1 MMEEVNIKQIEFCQ
15 ISDRGRLLS
24 VIEGL
29 LFTSGDRLKL
39 RDIADIIEATE
50 GKAKGLLLEL
60 RDEYLKENRGI
71 ELIISNNEYYL
82 AAKRKNN
89 SYIQKLLKINYRQS
103 LSQASIETLS
113 IIAYKQPIT
122 RVEIEEIRGV
132 KSDSA
137 VNTLMQK
144 GLITE
149 KGRLDVIGRPIL
161 YATTSDFLTYFG
173 LNSIKDLP
181 NIEEFE
187 EETE

>member
-1 MMEEVNIKQIEFCQ
+1 MEEININQIEFCQ
-15 ISDRGRLLS
+15 ISDRDRLLS
-24 VIEGL
+24 IIEGL

-39 RDIADIIEATE
+39 KDIAEIIETTE
-50 GKAKGLLLEL
+50 EKTKNLLLQL
-60 RDEYLKENRGI
+60 RDEYLKEDRGI

-103 LSQASIETLS
+103 LSQASIETLA

-122 RVEIEEIRGV
+122 RLEIEEIRGV

-137 VNTLMQK
+137 INTLIQK
-144 GLITE
+144 GLIIE

-173 LNSIKDLP
+173 LNSIKELP
-181 NIEEFE
+181 NISEFE
-187 EETE
+187 EEIE

>member
-1 MMEEVNIKQIEFCQ
+1 MEEVSVNQIEFCQ
-15 ISDRGRLLS
+15 ISDKERLMS
-24 VIEGL
+24 IIEGL

-39 RDIADIIEATE
+39 KDIAEIIEVGEA
-50 GKAKGLLLEL
+50 KAKNLLLQL
-60 RDEYLKENRGI
+60 RDEYLKEERGI

-122 RVEIEEIRGV
+122 RLEMEEIRGV

-137 VNTLMQK
+137 VNTLLQK

-149 KGRLDVIGRPIL
+149 KGRLDVVGRPIL
-161 YATTSDFLTYFG
+161 YATTNDFLTYFG
-173 LNSIKDLP
+173 LNSLKDLP

-187 EETE
+187 EEIE

>member
-1 MMEEVNIKQIEFCQ
+1 MDEISIKQIEFCQ
-15 ISDRGRLLS
+15 ISDKGRLLS
-24 VIEGL
+24 IIEGL

-39 RDIADIIEATE
+39 KDIAEMIETSE
-50 GKAKGLLLEL
+50 AKTKNLLLQL
-60 RDEYLKENRGI
+60 KDEYLKEERGI

-122 RVEIEEIRGV
+122 RLEIEEIRGV

-137 VNTLMQK
+137 VNTLIQK
-144 GLITE
+144 GLIIE
-149 KGRLDVIGRPIL
+149 KGRMDVIGRPIL

-181 NIEEFE
+181 NIAEFE

>member
-1 MMEEVNIKQIEFCQ
+1 MEEVSINQIEFCQ
-15 ISDRGRLLS
+15 VSDRDRLLS
-24 VIEGL
+24 IIEGL

-39 RDIADIIEATE
+39 KDIAEIIESTE
-50 GKAKGLLLEL
+50 IKTKNLLLQL
-60 RDEYLKENRGI
+60 REEYLKEERGI

-137 VNTLMQK
+137 VNTLLQK

-149 KGRLDVIGRPIL
+149 KGRLDVIGRPIV
-161 YATTSDFLTYFG
+161 YATTGDFLTYFG
-173 LNSIKDLP
+173 LNSLKDLP
-181 NIEEFE
+181 NISEFE
-187 EETE
+187 EEIE